1 MTKEYECN
9 QKTEITVK
17 NIVKKFLFGVKERFL
32 SSTERFVPEPE
43 ESLLAGILLGQKFGT
58 EKDLLESF
66 RIAGLLHI
74 VVLSGYNITLV
85 AEATRRILFFLP
97 KILRLI
103 LSIVFVIL
111 FVFVSGAEPP
121 AVRAGI
127 MGSLVIVS
135 NILGRQ
141 TLALNLLFVTSM
153 FMVLANPLIILYNI
167 SFQLSMLA
175 TAGLIILSPK
185 LENKFNFITNKFQI
199 RGIIAATLSTQIF
212 LLPYLIYKIGEV
224 SFVGI
229 LANILVLPLIPLGML
244 LGFIT
249 GLFGLV
255 FDPLAQLTAIPTYFI
270 LKTINSISVFL
281 SSLPFASI
289 SLPALPTYL
298 YFIFTVVILF
308 FVYLLY
314 KK

>member
-1 MTKEYECN
+1 
-9 QKTEITVK
+9 
-17 NIVKKFLFGVKERFL
+17 
-32 SSTERFVPEPE
+32 
-43 ESLLAGILLGQKFGT
+43 
-58 EKDLLESF
+58 
-66 RIAGLLHI
+66 
-74 VVLSGYNITLV
+74 
-85 AEATRRILFFLP
+85 
-97 KILRLI
+97 
-103 LSIVFVIL
+103 
-111 FVFVSGAEPP
+111 
-121 AVRAGI
+121 
-127 MGSLVIVS
+127 
-135 NILGRQ
+135 
-141 TLALNLLFVTSM
+141 
-153 FMVLANPLIILYNI
+153 MVLANPLIILYNI